1 MPRLLNFL
9 YNARRA
15 RNVTLGMAA
24 IVSATLLAGCSL
36 WPKAGTSQPTPV
48 AVPAEPA
55 QAAAPT
61 AADSEKPATVAIP
74 QSAAAPQPLPAKPE
88 ATSTALA
95 EPAKAETPPASA
107 TQTPVK
113 ATAPKATTSLPT
125 LAAADL
131 AHGYYI
137 NVGLFAVP
145 GNGTNAHQKLEGAG
159 LPVFSD
165 RLMSKRGPLT
175 RVRVGPFSTR
185 AQADSAAKKIQ
196 TLKLDAIVF
205 RH

>member
-24 IVSATLLAGCSL
+24 IVSATLLTGCSL
-36 WPKAGTSQPTPV
+36 WPKAGTSEPTPV

-55 QAAAPT
+55 KAAALT
-61 AADSEKPATVAIP
+61 AADGEKPATVAIP

-107 TQTPVK
+107 TQAPVK
-113 ATAPKATTSLPT
+113 AAAPLPT

-145 GNGTNAHQKLEGAG
+145 GNGTNAHQTLEGAG

-165 RLMSKRGPLT
+165 RLMSKKGPLT

>member
-1 MPRLLNFL
+1 MPSLSNLLHNPD
-9 YNARRA
+9 RA
-15 RNVTLGMAA
+15 RSATLGVAA
-24 IVSATLLAGCSL
+24 LVSATLLSGCSL
-36 WPKAGTSQPTPV
+36 WPKAWTSQPTPV

-55 QAAAPT
+55 KAAAP
-61 AADSEKPATVAIP
+61 AEVEKPAAVAIP
-74 QSAAAPQPLPAKPE
+74 SSAAVPQALPTQPETATTAP
-88 ATSTALA
+88 A
-95 EPAKAETPPASA
+95 EPAKTEAPPAG
-107 TQTPVK
+107 TPSVK
-113 ATAPKATTSLPT
+113 AASPKNTAPRHT

-131 AHGYYI
+131 AQGYYI

-145 GNGTNAHQKLEGAG
+145 DNGTNAHQKLEGAG

-165 RLMSKRGPLT
+165 RLMSKKGPLT

-185 AQADSAAKKIQ
+185 GQADAAAKKIQ

>member
-1 MPRLLNFL
+1 MPGLLNFL

-15 RNVTLGMAA
+15 RNVTLGMAG
-24 IVSATLLAGCSL
+24 IVSATLLTGCSL

-61 AADSEKPATVAIP
+61 AADGEKPATAAIP
-74 QSAAAPQPLPAKPE
+74 QTAAAPQPLPAKPE
-88 ATSTALA
+88 ATSIALA

-107 TQTPVK
+107 TQAPVK
-113 ATAPKATTSLPT
+113 AAAPLPT

-145 GNGTNAHQKLEGAG
+145 GNGTNAHQKLEGVG

-165 RLMSKRGPLT
+165 RLMSKKGPLT